1 MRAGESGKST
11 FVKQMRTLYGL
22 RSDLSEEDVLQR
34 RAAVFRTV
42 LESMAALLRA
52 SEHFVPLAN
61 EDLKDAKKAVLE
73 KAGLVLGTEATARLM
88 TADLKDMLV
97 ALWNDEG
104 IRETWNEHRSTIQ
117 AQESLEHFMNDAERV
132 LHHDFEVKE
141 IDWLRARLRTT
152 GVVTEKFQVQGIPF
166 TVIDVGG
173 QRNERRKWI
182 HVFSNVT
189 SVIYVTAI
197 NEYDEVL
204 FEDNET
210 NRVQESLNLFEKMV
224 NHEAFVDSG
233 MILFLNKSDLFK
245 EKLTRVPIRYEDP
258 KNPPNSRWLDYDGPD
273 AVGVFD
279 YDSPEFDDAY
289 KAGCAYFKDKFMR
302 LNQTPSTKG
311 EYT

>member
-1 MRAGESGKST
+1 M
-11 FVKQMRTLYGL
+11 KQMRTLYTAKSSL
-22 RSDLSEEDVLQR
+22 TEEDLMQR

-42 LESMAALLRA
+42 LQSMAALLKS

-61 EDLKDAKKAVLE
+61 DDLKDAKKIVME
-73 KAGLVLGTEATARLM
+73 KAALVLGTEATSKLM
-88 TADLKDMLV
+88 TPDLKDMLQ

-104 IRETWNEHRSTIQ
+104 IRATWKEHRSTIQ
-117 AQESLEHFMNDAERV
+117 AQESLQHFMDEGDRV
-132 LHHDFEVKE
+132 LHVDFEVQE

-152 GVVTEKFQVQGIPF
+152 GVVTEKFEVQGIPF

-189 SVIYVTAI
+189 SVIYVTAL

-224 NHEAFVDSG
+224 NHDAFTDSG

-245 EKLTRVPIRYEDP
+245 EKLTRIPIKYEDP
-258 KNPPNSRWLDYDGPD
+258 NNPVASRWLDFEGPNC
-273 AVGVFD
+273 VGITD
-279 YDSPEFDDAY
+279 YETPEFEDAY
-289 KAGCAYFKDKFMR
+289 EAGCDYFREKFVN

-311 EYT
+311 ESMF